1 MKKFFEDVFG
11 PYNPDKH
18 KIPKEPIYGYN
29 EHAPV
34 NPITPTER
42 REILENLEKRN
53 LTETRV
59 HISIPSVKEI
69 HESFYT
75 EVDRLLEKANFQE
88 VIKIQDAV
96 AEKKCK
102 AMLDLGFIN
111 HPHVLEYNKL
121 IRDREIINN
130 KNEAKKILIACIR
143 YFQQKYPN
151 YKFITMEGISRI
163 AKQYNLVE
171 GPITKFIGEVPNKN
185 LQHMLDFKIEE
196 KDKAWE
202 KSKGGRF
209 NMYVTS
215 SYDEGTKIAPWLI
228 VAPQKDFNMD
238 RSELINGR
246 IQDARPVPLDPVV
259 IQPVKFAYTGN
270 GSSYTQYL
278 IGGLIVTAWGD
289 EANDSEVVNEKMN

>member
-1 MKKFFEDVFG
+1 MKKFLEDAFG
-11 PYNPDKH
+11 PFYPDKH

-29 EHAPV
+29 ENVPV

-42 REILENLEKRN
+42 REILENLEKRD

-69 HESFYT
+69 HKSFYT
-75 EVDRLLEKANFQE
+75 EVDRLLEEANLQE
-88 VIKIQDAV
+88 VIKIQNSV
-96 AEKKCK
+96 LEEKCK
-102 AMLDLGFIN
+102 AMMNLGFIN

-121 IRDREIINN
+121 MRDREIINSRN
-130 KNEAKKILIACIR
+130 ETKKNLIACIG

-163 AKQYNLVE
+163 AKKYNLVE

-185 LQHMLDFKIEE
+185 LQHMLDFKIAES
-196 KDKAWE
+196 DKARE

-209 NMYVTS
+209 NRYVTN
-215 SYDEGTKIAPWLI
+215 SYEEGATIAPWII

-238 RSELINGR
+238 RSELVDGR
-246 IQDARPVPLDPVV
+246 IQDVRPVPLDPVV
-259 IQPVKFAYTGN
+259 IQPVKFAYSEN
-270 GSSYTQYL
+270 GSYTQYL
-278 IGGLIVTAWGD
+278 IGGLIITAWGD
-289 EANDSEVVNEKMN
+289 EANDSDVVNEKMN